1 MTVKIPGPFGR
12 FSLKYA
18 KEMQTDILKMS
29 EKLTTQYGNLVH
41 IPVPGNKV
49 FICTDPDLIRFIL
62 AEAHDS
68 FIKGPRNKHFFPLLG
83 NGLVLSKG
91 QMWRDRRR
99 ILNPFFTNASIKN
112 FEAQLRQ
119 SIEEI
124 ILGWK
129 KDNRKH
135 IDLHVEMQRV
145 TIRMLIRSLFSGD
158 GLKYSEELFQ
168 SFSILSDFC
177 IKQFFSA
184 FPLPL
189 SLALIVNP
197 KVKEARRKLYK
208 ILDEIIKDRLSQPTN
223 EKNDLLAAFLK
234 AKDEQTGVKL
244 TEDQIRDELM
254 TIFFAGYDT
263 TSFSLTTAIYLI
275 LKDKECL
282 LNLIKEACEN
292 IVGSIVTEEEVG
304 KLPRIEAAF
313 KEAMRLYPPAYM
325 INRTPIKDI
334 VFNNYTLPAGSLIL
348 LSIWGVH
355 RNEAYWK
362 NPLEYNPNRF
372 LKEVDSKQ
380 HHYAY
385 LPFSGGSRICLG
397 KNLAMMEGIMVLGT
411 ILKNYELVMD
421 PNQKLGI
428 HQGATLTV
436 KGGLPIQINS
446 L

>member
-1 MTVKIPGPFGR
+1 MTAKIPGPSGI

-18 KEMQTDILKMS
+18 KEMQSDILKLS
-29 EKLTTQYGNLVH
+29 EKLINQYGNLVR

-49 FICTDPDLIRFIL
+49 YICADPDLIKFIL
-62 AEAHDS
+62 ADAHDS

-83 NGLVLSKG
+83 DGLVLSAG
-91 QMWRDRRR
+91 QQWRNRRR
-99 ILNPFFTNASIKN
+99 ILNPFFTNASIKQ
-112 FEAQLRQ
+112 FEGQLIQ

-129 KDNRKH
+129 NEDRKQ
-135 IDLHVEMQRV
+135 IDLHEEMQRV

-158 GLKYSEELFQ
+158 CIKYSEQLFQ
-168 SFSILSDFC
+168 SFRILSDFC

-197 KVKEARRKLYK
+197 QVKKARRQLFK
-208 ILDEIIKDRLSQPTN
+208 ILDEIIKYRKSQPIN
-223 EKNDLLAAFLK
+223 EKNDLLATFLS
-234 AKDEQTGVKL
+234 AKDELTGDNL
-244 TEDQIRDELM
+244 SENQIRDELM

-263 TSFSLTTAIYLI
+263 TSFSLTAAMYLI
-275 LKDKECL
+275 LKDADCL
-282 LNLIKEACEN
+282 ANLSKEAREN
-292 IVGSIVTEEEVG
+292 ITGSVATEEEAG

-334 VFNNYTLPAGSLIL
+334 VFKNYTLPAGSLIL

-355 RNEAYWK
+355 RNEACWK
-362 NPLEYNPNRF
+362 NPLEFKPDRF
-372 LKEVDSKQ
+372 LEEVDAKQ
-380 HHYAY
+380 HHFAY

-397 KNLAMMEGIMVLGT
+397 KNLAMMEGILVLGT
-411 ILKNYELVMD
+411 VLKNYELSMN

-436 KGGLPIQINS
+436 KGGLPIQIKS